1 MTTTSFKT
9 FVGAEDRGNRS
20 RRHRLRC
27 FTLARARAEP
37 LALVLKNMAEALAGG
52 PSFFLLRSAAMGTK
66 KGPAS
71 EEAGRIGFGGYSPLR
86 RDQISV

>member
-1 MTTTSFKT
+1 M
-9 FVGAEDRGNRS
+9 V
-20 RRHRLRC
+20 
-27 FTLARARAEP
+27 LAP
-37 LALVLKNMAEALAGG
+37 
-52 PSFFLLRSAAMGTK
+52 FFLRHVAISAG